1 MYYPVSVY
9 HYYFLLSVPTDQN
22 DNVVDDRCRTPTLIL
37 SDFTLFDR
45 NRVLSS
51 MFSIVSNSYLFDIGS
66 DYRGEEGGGA
76 EKKKIHRRLNQ
87 WQ

>member
-1 MYYPVSVY
+1 M
-9 HYYFLLSVPTDQN
+9 PTDQN

-51 MFSIVSNSYLFDIGS
+51 MFSIVSNSYLFDIGVVIT
-66 DYRGEEGGGA
+66 RGEEGGGGA
-76 EKKKIHRRLNQ
+76 EEEIHRRLN
-87 WQ
+87 